1 MATLAEIAQSCL
13 YLPAHKSVMLTGCH
27 GCGKTEWVS
36 NTLAGLWGLT
46 RIVTWHPAHAAEA
59 AVSIAFFRRHRYNRA
74 NPAQRSRF
82 I

>member
-46 RIVTWHPAHAAEA
+46 RIVT
-59 AVSIAFFRRHRYNRA
+59 
-74 NPAQRSRF
+74 
-82 I
+82 